1 MVRQSGEVSSLIG
14 SMKKELVSALMK
26 LQEMKLNS
34 SDKKKQKQ

>member
-14 SMKKELVSALMK
+14 SMKELVSALMK
-26 LQEMKLNS
+26 LQEMKLSS